1 MCYMAIHIASFI
13 PFHYL
18 AAMPKDSS
26 TIWNRVVSLDE
37 SIQYF
42 TIMMLAELFAI
53 HALYQ
58 IEGFSSIPSML
69 KVFITNGY

>member
-18 AAMPKDSS
+18 VAMPKDSS
-26 TIWNRVVSLDE
+26 TIWNRVASLDE

-58 IEGFSSIPSML
+58 TEEFSSIPSML